1 MIFNYFK
8 NIKLLGLKAPLG
20 LKDQIMFGFGIIKSI
35 QTNNMFTP
43 KRHFSL
49 ISNFSF
55 NIKKDNIKNKI
66 DQFNNRKITLK
77 FYIDTNQDAEIYN
90 IKLTRYEL
98 LQKFKLKNYFINTNK
113 NSIYV
118 SFIDKKNQNEFKSFY
133 KNYLDYNNDETTF
146 KLVVSKNNINKLIN
160 NPNIEDIIFILKMKF
175 NIINIIIKLILFSF
189 CTVIGVHV
197 LCLILEAIERMTG
210 EH

>member
-8 NIKLLGLKAPLG
+8 NIRSRGLKAPLG
-20 LKDQIMFGFGIIKSI
+20 LKDKIMFGCGIIK
-35 QTNNMFTP
+35 QTNNIFTP
-43 KRHFSL
+43 KRHF
-49 ISNFSF
+49 ISNLTF

-77 FYIDTNQDAEIYN
+77 FYLDTNQDSEIYN

-98 LQKFKLKNYFINTNK
+98 LQKFKLQNYFINTNK

-118 SFIDKKNQNEFKSFY
+118 SFINKKNQNEFKSFY
-133 KNYLDYNNDETTF
+133 KNYLDYNHDETTF

-175 NIINIIIKLILFSF
+175 NIIIKFILFF
-189 CTVIGVHV
+189 FVY
-197 LCLILEAIERMTG
+197 
-210 EH
+210 